1 MQKTNVRKRQHNAA
15 FKTLSQYNFAPR
27 GRPSPPRQREQS
39 RWEDAW
45 ERSGG
50 GTEVATK
57 TVREEEVGTA
67 QDEQQEAR
75 WGGGAGREEGE

>member
-1 MQKTNVRKRQHNAA
+1 M
-15 FKTLSQYNFAPR
+15 
-27 GRPSPPRQREQS
+27 GE
-39 RWEDAW
+39 
-45 ERSGG
+45 ERG

-75 WGGGAGREEGE
+75 WGGGVQEGKKGNDRAEMWGMKRGR